1 MNNNYEMGM
10 YSIPEQPK
18 KKSKKKIF
26 LGLFV
31 FILLITG
38 VIVALKLT
46 VLSPKN
52 KIKKAVVSSFKAF
65 KDKVNV
71 DELLSSDL
79 LQYKIKSQG
88 GEYKFDFSLDE
99 ISDMNCGTIELKGEA
114 IRDDREKLLSGKCN
128 IINSG
133 KELADIPFCVDEDY
147 TYLDMDSIID
157 DYSFKINNK
166 NVVKQFNKSY
176 FVKEGF
182 ISESNISDF
191 DIDIFSDDKVDSDG
205 FEKKLGDI
213 LKNADVKFE
222 GYEKIELGNKKRKCA
237 KYIVREKLD
246 DIETD
251 DEEFQES
258 IDTFSIFGDSF
269 EAEVYLYDG
278 YVALVSVK
286 MENVVFGQDI
296 SVWLEIGNVG
306 DKDIFSEQSISFY
319 GKAGD
324 TDIYGVLRLQTDK
337 NESCYKSKI
346 SGNINDVGYNYEVE
360 YDAEDGDFDI
370 VLNATMETSY
380 KKAKESIADLKITGN
395 IENEKG
401 KRIKYNCD
409 DFECSIYGYSDIKCS
424 GSFEYGVCTDGK
436 KAEMLPETGNELEI
450 LKADEKDID
459 KLITKGVNKDFTKKL
474 EASDLW
480 NYLTD
485 SKYDDLYD
493 YDGFDYDY
501 NFGNNDRSNE
511 NSRITITDGSNDNT
525 SITDPNYFISGIY
538 TQTDITK
545 DWAENPDIKVKA
557 GEELDMGSY
566 TVKIDSFKEVDDISK
581 EYLEANGAEAVYEVT
596 YTVNNKSNNDTGFY
610 ADIVQSMSNIGYA
623 DSKYDS
629 GMMCIKRGDD
639 YTKDSYSYYG
649 ERLGVGSSETRT
661 FYIAVRHAG
670 KGCFLLKISDDNQK
684 KVIVRMDVNPTK

>member
-1 MNNNYEMGM
+1 M

-31 FILLITG
+31 SILLITG

-114 IRDDREKLLSGKCN
+114 IRDDREKLLSGKCQ

-133 KELADIPFCVDEDY
+133 KELVDIPFCVDEDY

-205 FEKKLGDI
+205 FEEKLGDI

-251 DEEFQES
+251 NEEFQES
-258 IDTFSIFGDSF
+258 IDAFSIFGDSF

-278 YVALVSVK
+278 YVALISVK

-319 GKAGD
+319 EKAGD
-324 TDIYGVLRLQTDK
+324 TDVYGDLRLQTDK
-337 NESCYKSKI
+337 DESCYKSKI
-346 SGNINDVGYNYEVE
+346 SGNINDVGFNYEAE

-370 VLNATMETSY
+370 VFNATMETSY
-380 KKAKESIADLKITGN
+380 KKVKESIVDLKITGN

-409 DFECSIYGYSDIKCS
+409 DFECSVYGYPDIKCS
-424 GSFEYGVCTDGK
+424 GSYEYGVCTDGK
-436 KAEMLPETGNELEI
+436 KPEKLTDKGKMIEI
-450 LKADEKDID
+450 FKADEDDIEEIF
-459 KLITKGVNKDFTKKL
+459 KKAKIDFFD
-474 EASDLW
+474 EFESSD
-480 NYLTD
+480 
-485 SKYDDLYD
+485 
-493 YDGFDYDY
+493 
-501 NFGNNDRSNE
+501 NDTLDNRE
-511 NSRITITDGSNDNT
+511 IKITDGSGDTSLTDDN
-525 SITDPNYFISGIY
+525 YYISGIY
-538 TQTDITK
+538 VKSDMM
-545 DWAENPDIKVKA
+545 DEWVDNPDITVKA
-557 GEELDMGSY
+557 GKELDMGAY
-566 TVKIDSFKEVDDISK
+566 TFNIDSFKEVDDVDK
-581 EYLEANGAEAVYEVT
+581 DYLASRGAEAVYEVT
-596 YTVNNKSNNDTGFY
+596 YTVNNKSYKDTSFY
-610 ADIVQSMSNIGYA
+610 GDLACSMTNVAYV
-623 DSKYDS
+623 DSERES
-629 GMMCIKRGDD
+629 GMDCVKLSDIDTDTYSM
-639 YTKDSYSYYG
+639 YSYG
-649 ERLGVGSSETRT
+649 EKLGVGSSKTKT
-661 FYIAVRHAG
+661 FYIAARHAG
-670 KGCFLLKISDDNQK
+670 KGCFLLRVPDENGKELKAKIEVK
-684 KVIVRMDVNPTK
+684 PTK

>member
-31 FILLITG
+31 SILLITG

-114 IRDDREKLLSGKCN
+114 IRDDREKLLSGKCQ

-133 KELADIPFCVDEDY
+133 KELVDIPFCVDEDY

-205 FEKKLGDI
+205 FEEKLGDI

-251 DEEFQES
+251 NEEFQES
-258 IDTFSIFGDSF
+258 IDAFSIFGDSF

-278 YVALVSVK
+278 YVALISVK

-319 GKAGD
+319 EKAGD
-324 TDIYGVLRLQTDK
+324 TDVYGDLRLQTDK
-337 NESCYKSKI
+337 DESCYKSKI
-346 SGNINDVGYNYEVE
+346 SGNINDVGFNYEAE

-370 VLNATMETSY
+370 VFNATMETSY
-380 KKAKESIADLKITGN
+380 KKVKESIVDLKITGN

-409 DFECSIYGYSDIKCS
+409 DFECSVYGYPDIKCS
-424 GSFEYGVCTDGK
+424 GSYEYGVCTDGK
-436 KAEMLPETGNELEI
+436 KPEKLTDKGKMIEI
-450 LKADEKDID
+450 FKADEDDIEEIF
-459 KLITKGVNKDFTKKL
+459 KKAKIDFFD
-474 EASDLW
+474 EFESSD
-480 NYLTD
+480 
-485 SKYDDLYD
+485 
-493 YDGFDYDY
+493 
-501 NFGNNDRSNE
+501 NDTLDNRE
-511 NSRITITDGSNDNT
+511 IKITDGSGDTSLTDDN
-525 SITDPNYFISGIY
+525 YYISGIY
-538 TQTDITK
+538 VKSDMM
-545 DWAENPDIKVKA
+545 DEWVDNPDITVKA
-557 GEELDMGSY
+557 GKELDMGAY
-566 TVKIDSFKEVDDISK
+566 TFNIDSFKEVDDVDK
-581 EYLEANGAEAVYEVT
+581 DYLASRGAEAVYEVT
-596 YTVNNKSNNDTGFY
+596 YTVNNKSYKDTSFY
-610 ADIVQSMSNIGYA
+610 GDLACSMTNVAYV
-623 DSKYDS
+623 DSERES
-629 GMMCIKRGDD
+629 GMDCVKLSDIDTDTYSM
-639 YTKDSYSYYG
+639 YSYG
-649 ERLGVGSSETRT
+649 EKLGVGSSKTKT
-661 FYIAVRHAG
+661 FYIAARHAG
-670 KGCFLLKISDDNQK
+670 KGCFLLRVPDENGKELKAKIEVK
-684 KVIVRMDVNPTK
+684 PTK

>member
-1 MNNNYEMGM
+1 M

-409 DFECSIYGYSDIKCS
+409 DFECSVYGYPDIKCS
-424 GSFEYGVCTDGK
+424 GSFEYGVCSDGK

-566 TVKIDSFKEVDDISK
+566 CCS
-581 EYLEANGAEAVYEVT
+581 A
-596 YTVNNKSNNDTGFY
+596 
-610 ADIVQSMSNIGYA
+610 
-623 DSKYDS
+623 
-629 GMMCIKRGDD
+629 
-639 YTKDSYSYYG
+639 
-649 ERLGVGSSETRT
+649 
-661 FYIAVRHAG
+661 H
-670 KGCFLLKISDDNQK
+670 
-684 KVIVRMDVNPTK
+684 

>member
-31 FILLITG
+31 SILLITG

-79 LQYKIKSQG
+79 LQYKIKSKG

-251 DEEFQES
+251 NEEFQES

-278 YVALVSVK
+278 YVALISVK

-319 GKAGD
+319 EKAGD
-324 TDIYGVLRLQTDK
+324 TDVYGVLRLQTDK
-337 NESCYKSKI
+337 DESCYKSKI
-346 SGNINDVGYNYEVE
+346 SGNINDVGFNYEAE

-370 VLNATMETSY
+370 VFNATMETSY
-380 KKAKESIADLKITGN
+380 KKAKESIVDLKITGN

-409 DFECSIYGYSDIKCS
+409 DFECSVYGYPDIKCS
-424 GSFEYGVCTDGK
+424 GSYEYGVCTDGK
-436 KAEMLPETGNELEI
+436 KPEKLTDKGKMIEI
-450 LKADEKDID
+450 FKADEDDIEEIF
-459 KLITKGVNKDFTKKL
+459 KKAKIDFFD
-474 EASDLW
+474 EFESSD
-480 NYLTD
+480 
-485 SKYDDLYD
+485 
-493 YDGFDYDY
+493 
-501 NFGNNDRSNE
+501 NDTLDNRE
-511 NSRITITDGSNDNT
+511 IKITDGSVDTSLTDDN
-525 SITDPNYFISGIY
+525 YYISGIY
-538 TQTDITK
+538 VKSDMM
-545 DWAENPDIKVKA
+545 DEWVDNPDITVKA
-557 GEELDMGSY
+557 GKELDMGAY
-566 TVKIDSFKEVDDISK
+566 TFNIDSFKEVDDVDKDYLASK
-581 EYLEANGAEAVYEVT
+581 GAEAVYEVT
-596 YTVNNKSNNDTGFY
+596 YTVNNKSYKDTSFY
-610 ADIVQSMSNIGYA
+610 GDLACSMTNVAYV
-623 DSKYDS
+623 DSERES
-629 GMMCIKRGDD
+629 GMDCVKLSDTDTYSM
-639 YTKDSYSYYG
+639 YSYG
-649 ERLGVGSSETRT
+649 EKLGVGSSKTKT
-661 FYIAVRHAG
+661 FYIAARHAG
-670 KGCFLLKISDDNQK
+670 KGCFLLRVPDENGKELKAKIEVK
-684 KVIVRMDVNPTK
+684 PTK

>member
-31 FILLITG
+31 SILLITG

-205 FEKKLGDI
+205 FEEKLGDI

-251 DEEFQES
+251 NEEFQES
-258 IDTFSIFGDSF
+258 IDAFSIFGDSF

-278 YVALVSVK
+278 YVALISVK

-319 GKAGD
+319 EKAGD
-324 TDIYGVLRLQTDK
+324 TDVYGDLRLQTDK
-337 NESCYKSKI
+337 DESCYKSKI
-346 SGNINDVGYNYEVE
+346 SGNINDVGFNYEAE

-370 VLNATMETSY
+370 VFNATMETSY
-380 KKAKESIADLKITGN
+380 KKVKESIVDLKITGN

-409 DFECSIYGYSDIKCS
+409 DFECSVYGYPDIKCS
-424 GSFEYGVCTDGK
+424 GSYEYGVCTDGK
-436 KAEMLPETGNELEI
+436 KPEKLTDKGKMIEI
-450 LKADEKDID
+450 FKADEDDIEEIF
-459 KLITKGVNKDFTKKL
+459 KKAKIDFFD
-474 EASDLW
+474 EFESSD
-480 NYLTD
+480 
-485 SKYDDLYD
+485 
-493 YDGFDYDY
+493 
-501 NFGNNDRSNE
+501 NDTLDNRE
-511 NSRITITDGSNDNT
+511 IKITDGSGDTSLTDDN
-525 SITDPNYFISGIY
+525 YYISGIY
-538 TQTDITK
+538 VKSDMM
-545 DWAENPDIKVKA
+545 DEWVDNPDITVKA
-557 GEELDMGSY
+557 GKELDMGAY
-566 TVKIDSFKEVDDISK
+566 TFNIDSFKEVDDVDKDYLASK
-581 EYLEANGAEAVYEVT
+581 GAEAVYEVT
-596 YTVNNKSNNDTGFY
+596 YTVNNKSYKDTSFY
-610 ADIVQSMSNIGYA
+610 GDLACSMTNVAYV
-623 DSKYDS
+623 DSECES
-629 GMMCIKRGDD
+629 GMDCVKLSDTDTYSM
-639 YTKDSYSYYG
+639 YSYG
-649 ERLGVGSSETRT
+649 EKLGVGSSKTKT
-661 FYIAVRHAG
+661 FYIAARHAG
-670 KGCFLLKISDDNQK
+670 KGCFLLRVPDENGKELKAKIEVK
-684 KVIVRMDVNPTK
+684 PTK